1 VIDTRF
7 RPTGL
12 RLASYVWGFQ
22 ILVLLA
28 QVTELG
34 PVAGQVIDF
43 LVSFVFFG
51 YLYSLYAVR
60 NSDAWEARSAP
71 IRNHF
76 GAATTLCVLLFV
88 WSGLSFLWTPT
99 PVSDAPFYLKLLVQ
113 AVTSYM
119 LCKLYPIRDVLRSV
133 CIGTVYGSVAIIPMA
148 VYFTG
153 YSGGRLGEVSAAVN
167 LAGQIAVALCW
178 GVFSVVYLVGD
189 RAMSKRSATL
199 FGLCQVV
206 GLFLCFAKTELIA
219 LALVGVVYVVLAPG
233 AWGRRL
239 TRMAGAALI
248 ITIVV
253 AASSSKISK
262 YANSRSAQ
270 AETLS
275 GRLVTWAQ
283 TYEQISSGPYIRG
296 FGIMAFRELGPQ
308 PYAID
313 SHAALPTADNEF
325 VTLWFNLGLVG
336 VVLVFGSY
344 FALGFKS
351 IFAMRRRSTL
361 IPVIVLCTVIFHLAT
376 GFTQAN
382 AVLCAY
388 PVQWLV
394 LIDCLASSYA
404 LGKAKSVAPQKLR
417 MME

>member
-1 VIDTRF
+1 MIDTRVM
-7 RPTGL
+7 PTGL
-12 RLASYVWGFQ
+12 RLASYVWSFQ
-22 ILVLLA
+22 ILVIVVQA
-28 QVTELG
+28 TEVG
-34 PVAGQVIDF
+34 PVAGLVIDF
-43 LVSFVFFG
+43 LVSVAFLS
-51 YLYSLYAVR
+51 YLCSLYVVR
-60 NSDAWEARSAP
+60 KRDLWGARSAP
-71 IRNHF
+71 IPNHF
-76 GAATTLCVLLFV
+76 GTATTLAVLLFV

-99 PVSDAPFYLKLLVQ
+99 PVSDAPFYLKFLVQ
-113 AVTSYM
+113 ALTSYM
-119 LCKLYPIRDVLRSV
+119 LCKMYPIKDVLRSV
-133 CIGTVYGSVAIIPMA
+133 CIGTVYGSVAIVPMA
-148 VYFTG
+148 VFLTG

-167 LAGQIAVALCW
+167 LVGQIAVALCW

-189 RAMSKRSATL
+189 RAMSKRSATF

-206 GLFLCFAKTELIA
+206 GLFLCFAKTELVA

-233 AWGRRL
+233 TWGRRL

-253 AASSSKISK
+253 AASSSKISE
-262 YANSRSAQ
+262 YANSRSAK
-270 AETLS
+270 AETMS
-275 GRLVTWAQ
+275 GRLIVWLQ
-283 TYEQISSGPYIRG
+283 SYEQITSGPYIRG

-313 SHAALPTADNEF
+313 SHAGLPTADNEF